1 MSDNRR
7 DVFMNIGSS
16 LLSITFLLL
25 LFVTFAVL
33 SFVNARGNL
42 SFSQKM
48 ADSKQDYYVAV
59 NKAEDVLCEIKSYLH
74 TGQTVD
80 QDLLRSIDPGIVYQN
95 DMVLYQI
102 NINNEQALAVK
113 LLLTPDNSYK
123 IMQWQVVSTKK
134 WQGEDKLKLMPIL

>member
-25 LFVTFAVL
+25 LFVTFAIL

-48 ADSKQDYYVAV
+48 ADSKQDYHVAV

-74 TGQTVD
+74 AGQTVD

-95 DMVLYQI
+95 DMVLYSI
-102 NINNEQALAVK
+102 NINDKQALAVK
-113 LLLTPDNSYK
+113 LLLKSDNSYD
-123 IMQWQVVSTKK
+123 ILQWQVISTKK
-134 WQGEDKLKLMPIL
+134 WQNEDTIKLMPIL

>member
-1 MSDNRR
+1 MSDDRR
-7 DVFMNIGSS
+7 NLFMSIGSS
-16 LLSITFLLL
+16 LLPITFLLL

-48 ADSKQDYYVAV
+48 ADSKQNHYVAV

-74 TGQTVD
+74 AGQTID
-80 QDLLRSIDPGIVYQN
+80 QDLLRSIDPSIVYQN
-95 DMVLYQI
+95 DTVLYQI
-102 NINNEQALAVK
+102 NINNKQALAVK
-113 LLLTPDNSYK
+113 LLLKPDNSYD
-123 IMQWQVVSTKK
+123 ILQWQVVSTKK